1 MHCERSELVHALI
14 DGELDAGHAREVET
28 HIAQCPS
35 CAAASKQYR
44 ELRAGLAQADL
55 RYDAPAGLR
64 RRIEAALP
72 RPVPVTNRRT
82 LLKGLAL
89 GTALSGAV
97 AASGLFLLVRDDREQ
112 RLRGDLV
119 SAHLRSLQ
127 GSRLIDVESSDQHTV
142 KPWFN
147 GKLDIAPP
155 VVDLTAKGFT
165 LLGGRL
171 DYLDGRAVAALAYKR
186 RRHIINLFAEP
197 RSADAIGQGP
207 TMASMQGFNIRHW
220 SEDGFDFWAV
230 SDINAE
236 ELTEF
241 SNEIAAALRRAGT

>member
-1 MHCERSELVHALI
+1 MDCDRSELVHALI
-14 DGELDAGHAREVET
+14 DGELDAGHAREVEA
-28 HIAQCPS
+28 HIAQCPR
-35 CAAASKQYR
+35 CTAAFRQYR
-44 ELRAGLAQADL
+44 ELRAVVAQTDL

-64 RRIEAALP
+64 RRIETAAP
-72 RPVPVTNRRT
+72 RPAPVTNRRA
-82 LLKGLAL
+82 LLKGVAL
-89 GTALSGAV
+89 GAALSGAV

-112 RLRGDLV
+112 RIRGDLV

-127 GSRLIDVESSDQHTV
+127 GSRLTDVESSDQHTV

-171 DYLDGRAVAALAYKR
+171 DYLDGKAVAALAYKR
-186 RRHIINLFAEP
+186 RRHVINLFAEP
-197 RSADAIGQGP
+197 RSANAIGQGP
-207 TMASMQGFNIRHW
+207 MIASMQGFNIRHW

-230 SDINAE
+230 SDINAD

-241 SNEIAAALRRAGT
+241 SNEIAAALGRAGA